1 MDAYMHD
8 VRGKGSVPH
17 IEYPCQWSY
26 RIIGSDEKALRK
38 AISECAKG
46 TDYRVSRSKRS
57 SSGTYVSLNLE
68 IVIHSEEA
76 RLGIYHSL
84 SGNPLVKI
92 VL

>member
-1 MDAYMHD
+1 MNDE
-8 VRGKGSVPH
+8 RGKDSVPL

-26 RIIGSDEKALRK
+26 LIIGSDEKALRK
-38 AISECAKG
+38 AISECAGG
-46 TDYRVSRSKRS
+46 TDHRVSYSKRS

-68 IVIHSEEA
+68 IVIHNEET